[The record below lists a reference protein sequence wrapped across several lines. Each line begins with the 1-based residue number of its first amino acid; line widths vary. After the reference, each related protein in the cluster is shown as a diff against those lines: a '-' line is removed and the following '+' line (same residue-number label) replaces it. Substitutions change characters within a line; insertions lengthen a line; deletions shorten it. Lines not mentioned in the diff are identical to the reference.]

1 MTAIDSD
8 VGAEFAPVGALGT
21 FECPEV
27 VALLNV
33 VSTGDT
39 GDRPGAARN
48 GPDVGGFVVGG
59 LVPAPVD
66 SFAIP
71 PAPVPVPVSL
81 GYIYV
86 PLEGIRACCTGC
98 VGYVGLA
105 GYPTGEGSSPVFNA
119 SNLCTMS
126 DMERR
131 RCAAGRSEAE
141 EGDVPP

>member
-8 VGAEFAPVGALGT
+8 VGAEFTPIGALDVV

-71 PAPVPVPVSL
+71 PTPAPVPVSL
-81 GYIYV
+81 GYI
-86 PLEGIRACCTGC
+86 
-98 VGYVGLA
+98 
-105 GYPTGEGSSPVFNA
+105 
-119 SNLCTMS
+119 
-126 DMERR
+126 
-131 RCAAGRSEAE
+131 
-141 EGDVPP
+141 